1 MNRLLGAVLAIPL
14 LYHAGAAQVIEFESN
29 GLKYQAL
36 TKSGVTI
43 MYAHLAPRIH
53 KYSILQLAIT
63 NGSAGPYTVRPEDC
77 TYMREAGGDVE
88 ASPAKEVIQL
98 LMKSGSGSD
107 ATKLITAYEAW
118 VAGIPNYRATN
129 GFESR
134 RQSALGMGA
143 SKVRSAA
150 AASAIALTQT
160 KLAPGQSTDGAVF
173 FATDGKPLAGGKLV
187 VRTNTDRF
195 EFKAE

>member
-1 MNRLLGAVLAIPL
+1 MNRLLGTVLTIPL
-14 LYHAGAAQVIEFESN
+14 LYHAAHAQVIEFESN
-29 GLKYQAL
+29 GLQYQAL

-43 MYAHLAPRIH
+43 MFAHLAPRIH
-53 KYSILQLAIT
+53 KYAIVQLAIT

-77 TYMREAGGDVE
+77 TYIREGGEVT
-88 ASPAKEVIQL
+88 ASSAKDVIQL

-129 GFESR
+129 GFEAR

-150 AASAIALTQT
+150 AASAIALVQT
-160 KLAPGQSTDGAVF
+160 KLMPGQSTDGAVF
-173 FATDGKPLAGGKLV
+173 FANDGKPLAGGKLV
-187 VRTNTDRF
+187 IKTNTDRF
-195 EFKAE
+195 EFKAD

>member
-1 MNRLLGAVLAIPL
+1 MSWLLRSVLTIPIFCL
-14 LYHAGAAQVIEFESN
+14 CSHAQVLEYEAN

-53 KYSILQLAIT
+53 KYSIVQLAIS
-63 NGSAGPYTVRPEDC
+63 NGSPGPYTIRPEDC
-77 TYMREAGGDVE
+77 TYLREIGNVP
-88 ASPAKEVIQL
+88 ASPAKDVIGM

-107 ATKLITAYEAW
+107 VVKLVTAYENW
-118 VAGIPNYRATN
+118 IAGIPNFRATN

-143 SKVRSAA
+143 SKLRSAA
-150 AASAIALTQT
+150 AASAIALVQT
-160 KLAPGQSTDGAVF
+160 VLPPGESADGAVF
-173 FATDGKPLAGGKLV
+173 FASEGKPLVAGKLV
-187 VRTNTDRF
+187 IKTNTDRF
-195 EFKAE
+195 ELNAE

>member
-1 MNRLLGAVLAIPL
+1 MNRLPGAVLTLAFFI
-14 LYHAGAAQVIEFESN
+14 GCVNAQVIEFEAN

-36 TKSGVTI
+36 TRSGITI
-43 MYAHLAPRIH
+43 MYARLAPRIH
-53 KYSILQLAIT
+53 KYAIVQLAIT
-63 NGSAGPYTVRPEDC
+63 NASTGPYTVRPEDC
-77 TYMREAGGDVE
+77 TYVRDGGDVP
-88 ASPAKEVIQL
+88 ASSAKEVIQL
-98 LMKSGSGSD
+98 LMKSGSSSD
-107 ATKLITAYEAW
+107 ATKLITAYESW

-150 AASAIALTQT
+150 AASALALVQT
-160 KLAPGQSTDGAVF
+160 KIAPGDTTDGAVF

-187 VRTNTDRF
+187 IKTNTDRF
-195 EFKAE
+195 EFKAD